1 MTEHIAPVRAVITLT
16 CPNAV
21 GLSFEVDSVIADR
34 GWNLTSS
41 QQFVDPESH
50 SFFMRSEVEHMDG
63 EAALAD
69 IAIALQKLNAH
80 LGTNIEIPRPAEDAS
95 ARGAGGPLQGCTSV
109 PAGVLA
115 GGKANGA
122 TAHYVTTDLDEGPI
136 IEQEVTRV
144 DHQLGPTELAA
155 IGQDTECIALGRVV
169 TWHLEDRVFRNGLR
183 TVVFR

>member
-80 LGTNIEIPRPAEDAS
+80 LGTNIEIHDPRKTPLLVVLVGRFKGAHPYQQAYS
-95 ARGAGGPLQGCTSV
+95 RGVKLMAPL
-109 PAGVLA
+109 
-115 GGKANGA
+115 
-122 TAHYVTTDLDEGPI
+122 
-136 IEQEVTRV
+136 
-144 DHQLGPTELAA
+144 PTM
-155 IGQDTECIALGRVV
+155 
-169 TWHLEDRVFRNGLR
+169 
-183 TVVFR
+183 